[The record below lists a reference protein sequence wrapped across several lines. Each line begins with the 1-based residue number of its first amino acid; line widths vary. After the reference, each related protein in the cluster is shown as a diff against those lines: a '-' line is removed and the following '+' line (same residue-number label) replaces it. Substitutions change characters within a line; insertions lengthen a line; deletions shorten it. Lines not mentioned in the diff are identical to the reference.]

1 VKKLIV
7 VDALALAYKAY
18 FAFANRPLT
27 TKSGEPTSAVFGF
40 VNQIIKIIEEVKADY
55 ICVAFDSKE
64 PTFRHEMYDL
74 YKANRSEMPED
85 MVPQIQR
92 IKDIVNSL
100 NFPLLIRPGHEADDL
115 IGALVKKAE
124 AHGIESFI
132 ASPDKDLLQLITGKT
147 KIVKLDRMSNELE
160 VVDEKKVRDKFNFDP
175 VQIID
180 YLALVGDSSDNIPG
194 VKGIGEVAAKDLI
207 PRFKTIEDIYE
218 RMEEVP
224 AKYHAKLTAGKEAA
238 FLSKR
243 LATVDCYVPLELEI
257 ENLTPPSP
265 DWEKVRELFE
275 ELEFRNPY
283 IRLRKQFGEDA
294 GSQKSDVGEQ
304 ISEGG
309 GQISE
314 DGGQTPEEEK
324 IPQTEKSKEDF
335 STRYTLIKNTKEA
348 GELAKRLAKT
358 DLFVFDTETNS
369 LDTLNLLM
377 AGASFC
383 FNNEEAWFVAI
394 NPFTASGDLFAADLS
409 DRLDVNDFIRI
420 FRPVFE
426 DPKIKKVCQNG
437 KYDIAVLRSI
447 GIKVANFYFDTMI
460 ASYIID
466 PDQKHNM
473 DDLSRKYLNY
483 SPIPLSD
490 LIGKGKEANKIFDV
504 SLSLLSK
511 YAAEDADVTY
521 RLFQK
526 LEKELTK
533 ENLEEVAYNIEF
545 PLVRVLEDIEN
556 TGVRVDKGVL
566 NNLSKELAE
575 QIEKLVKEI
584 YERAGKVFNINSPQ
598 QLQKILFEDLNLTA
612 GKKTKTGYSTDARTL
627 ETLSDTHP
635 IISFLLDYRT
645 VSKLKSTYTDALPK
659 LINPVTGRI
668 HTSYNQT
675 IASTGRLSSNE
686 PNLQNIPVRSDF
698 GKEIRRAFVP
708 RDSKHIILSADYS
721 QIELRIMAHYCGDKR
736 LIEAFANKE
745 DIHRKTAALVFQ
757 VPPEE
762 VTSDMRRK
770 AKEVNFGILYGI
782 GAFGL
787 KTRLRIPQN
796 QAKEIIDNYFRTF
809 PGIKDFMNTAI
820 ENAREKGY
828 ASTLTGR
835 RRFLK
840 NIRSS
845 NAAIRQFDERA
856 AINMPIQGTAADMI
870 KIAMIK
876 IFDYFREKDF
886 KSKMILQVHD
896 ELVFDLLKE
905 ELDDV
910 LPAVKELMEQA
921 MPLNVPISVDA
932 GTGDNW
938 LDAH

>member
-1 VKKLIV
+1 MKKLVV

-92 IKDIVNSL
+92 IKDIVTSL
-100 NFPLLIRPGHEADDL
+100 GFPLLIKAGHEADDL
-115 IGALVKKAE
+115 IGALVRQAE
-124 AHGIESFI
+124 SRGIESFI
-132 ASPDKDLLQLITGKT
+132 ASPDKDLLQLITEKT
-147 KIVKLDRMSNELE
+147 KVVKLDRMSNELE
-160 VVDEKKVRDKFNFDP
+160 IVDAKKVIDKFNFAP
-175 VQIID
+175 IRIID
-180 YLALVGDSSDNIPG
+180 YLALLGDSSDNIPG
-194 VKGIGEVAAKDLI
+194 VKGIGEKAAGELI
-207 PRFKTIEDIYE
+207 PLFGTIENIYE
-218 RMEEVP
+218 KMEEVP
-224 AKYHAKLTAGKEAA
+224 VKFRAKLTAGKEAA
-238 FLSKR
+238 FLSKK
-243 LATVDCYVPLELEI
+243 LATVDIDVPLEIDFEK
-257 ENLTPPSP
+257 LTPPSP
-265 DWEKVRELFE
+265 HWDDVKRLFE

-283 IRLRKQFGEDA
+283 VRLRKHFGQE
-294 GSQKSDVGEQ
+294 
-304 ISEGG
+304 
-309 GQISE
+309 
-314 DGGQTPEEEK
+314 PEEEERGKKKEEIQEERAK
-324 IPQTEKSKEDF
+324 INPPAAEERNLPEVEEVF
-335 STRYTLIKNTKEA
+335 SSAYKLIKNKKDA
-348 GELAKRLAKT
+348 AELAERLSKET
-358 DLFVFDTETNS
+358 LFVFDTETNS
-369 LDTLNLLM
+369 LDTLNLLI

-383 FNNEEAWFVAI
+383 CSNDEAWFVAL
-394 NPFTASGDLFAADLS
+394 NPFTSSGDLFAADLS
-409 DRLDVNDFIRI
+409 ERLDINDFVKI
-420 FRPVFE
+420 FKPVFE
-426 DPKIKKVCQNG
+426 NPNIRKVCQNG
-437 KYDIAVLRSI
+437 KFDIAVLRSV

-473 DDLSRKYLNY
+473 DDLSRKYLGY

-490 LIGKGKEANKIFDV
+490 LIGKGKEANKIFEVGLD
-504 SLSLLSK
+504 LLSK

-521 RLFQK
+521 RLYRK
-526 LEKELTK
+526 LEKELSK
-533 ENLEEVAYNIEF
+533 EGLEEVAYKIDF
-545 PLVRVLEDIEN
+545 PLVPILEDIEN

-566 NNLSKELAE
+566 NKLSAELAA
-575 QIEKLVKEI
+575 QIEILVKEI
-584 YERAGKVFNINSPQ
+584 YDHAGKVFNINSPQ
-598 QLQKILFEDLNLTA
+598 QLQKILYEDLNLAT
-612 GKKTKTGYSTDARTL
+612 GKKTKTGFSTDARTL
-627 ETLSDTHP
+627 ETLADTHP
-635 IISFLLDYRT
+635 IIASLLDYRT

-659 LINPVTGRI
+659 LINPATGRI

-686 PNLQNIPVRSDF
+686 PNLQNIPVRSEF

-708 RDSKHIILSADYS
+708 QDKKHIIVSADYS
-721 QIELRIMAHYCGDKR
+721 QIELRIMAHYCGDPR

-757 VPPEE
+757 VPPDE
-762 VTSDMRRK
+762 VTPDMRRK

-809 PGIKDFMNTAI
+809 PGIKDFMNSSI
-820 ENAREKGY
+820 DEAREKGY

-835 RRFLK
+835 RRFMK
-840 NIRSS
+840 NIRSN

-856 AINMPIQGTAADMI
+856 SINMPIQGTAADMI

-876 IFDYFREKDF
+876 IFHYFRERDL

-896 ELVFDLLKE
+896 ELVFDVLKE
-905 ELDDV
+905 ELDEV
-910 LPAVKELMEQA
+910 VGAVKELMEQA
-921 MPLNVPISVDA
+921 MPLKVPITADV
-932 GTGDNW
+932 GKGENW
-938 LDAH
+938 LEAH

>member
-1 VKKLIV
+1 MKKLVV

-92 IKDIVNSL
+92 IKDIVISL
-100 NFPLLIRPGHEADDL
+100 DFPLLIKAGHEADDL
-115 IGALVKKAE
+115 IGALVRRAE
-124 AHGIESFI
+124 ARGIESFI
-132 ASPDKDLLQLITGKT
+132 ASPDKDLLQLITEKT
-147 KIVKLDRMSNELE
+147 RVVKLDRMTNELE
-160 VVDEKKVRDKFNFDP
+160 VVDAKRVREKFNFDP
-175 VQIID
+175 IRIID
-180 YLALVGDSSDNIPG
+180 YLALLGDSSDNIPG
-194 VKGIGEVAAKDLI
+194 VKGIGEKAAGELI
-207 PRFKTIEDIYE
+207 PLFGTIENIYE
-218 RMEEVP
+218 KMEEVP
-224 AKYHAKLTAGKEAA
+224 EKFRAKLTAGKEAA
-238 FLSKR
+238 FLSKK
-243 LATVDCYVPLELEI
+243 LATVDIDVPLEI
-257 ENLTPPSP
+257 DFDKLTPPSP
-265 DWEKVRELFE
+265 HWDEVKKIFE

-283 IRLRKQFGEDA
+283 VKLRKHFGQEP
-294 GSQKSDVGEQ
+294 G
-304 ISEGG
+304 
-309 GQISE
+309 
-314 DGGQTPEEEK
+314 EEK
-324 IPQTEKSKEDF
+324 REKIKEERNPPAAEEVRELKTDKPEVVEDF
-335 STRYTLIKNTKEA
+335 STHYKLIKNKKDA
-348 GELAKRLAKT
+348 AELAERLAKES
-358 DLFVFDTETNS
+358 LFVFDTETNS
-369 LDTLNLLM
+369 LDTLNLLI

-383 FNNEEAWFVAI
+383 FNNEEAWFVAL
-394 NPFTASGDLFAADLS
+394 NPFTSSGDLFAADLS
-409 DRLDVNDFIRI
+409 ERLDINDFVKI
-420 FRPVFE
+420 FKPVFE
-426 DPKIKKVCQNG
+426 NPDIKKVCQNG
-437 KYDIAVLRSI
+437 KFDIAVLRSV
-447 GIKVANFYFDTMI
+447 GIEVANFYFDTMI

-473 DDLSRKYLNY
+473 DDLSRKYLGY

-490 LIGKGKEANKIFDV
+490 LIGKGKEANKIFEVGLD
-504 SLSLLSK
+504 LLSK

-521 RLFQK
+521 RLFRT
-526 LEKELTK
+526 LEKELSK
-533 ENLEEVAYNIEF
+533 EGLEEVAYKIDF
-545 PLVRVLEDIEN
+545 PLVPILEDIEN

-566 NNLSKELAE
+566 NKLSGELAA
-575 QIEKLVKEI
+575 QIEILVKEI
-584 YERAGKVFNINSPQ
+584 YEHAGKVFNINSPQ
-598 QLQKILFEDLNLTA
+598 QLQKILYEDLNLAT
-612 GKKTKTGYSTDARTL
+612 GKKTKTGFSTDARTL
-627 ETLSDTHP
+627 ETLADTHP
-635 IISFLLDYRT
+635 IIASLLDYRT

-659 LINPVTGRI
+659 LINPATGRI

-686 PNLQNIPVRSDF
+686 PNLQNIPVRSEF

-708 RDSKHIILSADYS
+708 RDSGHIIVSADYS
-721 QIELRIMAHYCGDKR
+721 QIELRIMAHYCGDPR

-757 VPPEE
+757 VSPEE
-762 VTSDMRRK
+762 VTPDMRRK

-809 PGIKDFMNTAI
+809 PGIKDFMNSSI
-820 ENAREKGY
+820 EEAREKGY

-835 RRFLK
+835 RRFMK

-876 IFDYFREKDF
+876 IFHYFRERDL

-896 ELVFDLLKE
+896 ELVFDVLKE
-905 ELDDV
+905 ELDEV
-910 LPAVKELMEQA
+910 VGAVRELMENA
-921 MPLNVPISVDA
+921 MPLKVPITADV
-932 GTGDNW
+932 GQGENW
-938 LDAH
+938 LEAH